1 MCVFGLSS
9 TTISKLKM
17 SDSEP
22 IEWDPRNDRCS
33 FSQND
38 DWVYAPTRCTK
49 DTNSTHIFKIQKLV
63 SLQPCWFRLDNS
75 LAPLCVHTQFKFSTC
90 IQILCWECS
99 TTQKQHLKTQQCTAA
114 SITLIFCLSLS
125 KWIFFLFINF
135 VFFFGC
141 WTKLFNLN
149 CIEHPTRNSVFYFF
163 EKYERRR

>member
-1 MCVFGLSS
+1 
-9 TTISKLKM
+9 M
-17 SDSEP
+17 SGSEP
-22 IEWDPRNDRCS
+22 NEWDPRNDRCS

-125 KWIFFLFINF
+125 KWIFSMFINF
-135 VFFFGC
+135 IFSLAAEQNC
-141 WTKLFNLN
+141 LTWTVLS
-149 CIEHPTRNSVFYFF
+149 TRRVIQYFIF
-163 EKYERRR
+163 SKNMSDDDKKPHD